1 MMTPR
6 SLPSPFMLSGAQ
18 CPCLYNLGSDITWH
32 QGSMGGSLGDTL
44 DTRLD
49 VRYLETTE
57 TDNRYRYQTR
67 LSCPSRHMTV
77 LSWRSEVCSKLRG
90 PGPLSFPLIM
100 ISASWWNAAT
110 IHCCLVYSRYYFHI
124 FIFHEVLSSMEPRH
138 PPAPRRNAEG
148 EVEED
153 EVAGSSGSTTS
164 YVEWGPGSSKYCT
177 GVWSVD
183 NLAANR
189 VSPHTAAASAHMS
202 PLY

>member
-1 MMTPR
+1 
-6 SLPSPFMLSGAQ
+6 
-18 CPCLYNLGSDITWH
+18 
-32 QGSMGGSLGDTL
+32 
-44 DTRLD
+44 
-49 VRYLETTE
+49 
-57 TDNRYRYQTR
+57 
-67 LSCPSRHMTV
+67 
-77 LSWRSEVCSKLRG
+77 
-90 PGPLSFPLIM
+90 
-100 ISASWWNAAT
+100 
-110 IHCCLVYSRYYFHI
+110 
-124 FIFHEVLSSMEPRH
+124 MEPRH

-153 EVAGSSGSTTS
+153 EEVAGSSGSTTS

>member
-1 MMTPR
+1 
-6 SLPSPFMLSGAQ
+6 
-18 CPCLYNLGSDITWH
+18 
-32 QGSMGGSLGDTL
+32 
-44 DTRLD
+44 
-49 VRYLETTE
+49 
-57 TDNRYRYQTR
+57 
-67 LSCPSRHMTV
+67 MTV
-77 LSWRSEVCSKLRG
+77 LSWRSEVCSKLCG
-90 PGPLSFPLIM
+90 PSPLSFPLVM

-124 FIFHEVLSSMEPRH
+124 FIFHEVLLSSMEPRH

-164 YVEWGPGSSKYCT
+164 YVEWGPCSSKYCT

-183 NLAANR
+183 NLAANSLISLHTR
-189 VSPHTAAASAHMS
+189 TVAVSGCSLQQHTHMS

>member
-1 MMTPR
+1 
-6 SLPSPFMLSGAQ
+6 
-18 CPCLYNLGSDITWH
+18 
-32 QGSMGGSLGDTL
+32 MGGSLG

-90 PGPLSFPLIM
+90 PRPLSFPLVM
-100 ISASWWNAAT
+100 ISASWWNAVV
-110 IHCCLVYSRYYFHI
+110 VYSRYYFHI

-153 EVAGSSGSTTS
+153 DEVAGSSGSTTS
-164 YVEWGPGSSKYCT
+164 YVEWGPGT
-177 GVWSVD
+177 RQ
-183 NLAANR
+183 L
-189 VSPHTAAASAHMS
+189 
-202 PLY
+202 

>member
-1 MMTPR
+1 
-6 SLPSPFMLSGAQ
+6 
-18 CPCLYNLGSDITWH
+18 
-32 QGSMGGSLGDTL
+32 MGGCLGDTL

-67 LSCPSRHMTV
+67 LSCPPRHMTV

-148 EVEED
+148 EVEEED

-164 YVEWGPGSSKYCT
+164 YVEWGPGT
-177 GVWSVD
+177 RQ
-183 NLAANR
+183 L
-189 VSPHTAAASAHMS
+189 
-202 PLY
+202 